1 MEIEKN
7 RAQPNSRPRRIAEDL
22 ALCLSKIVGKFAAY
36 PEVDPAAFQRMH
48 SALERGLV
56 SMDSPARLGDYCQ
69 ELRSVAKCPARE
81 LLSFPRAGEI
91 DARIAAIAQVV
102 SQNAQLKEESFREL
116 LTALLSWQDTDKRLI
131 LDVLTEIIHGKAKS

>member
-1 MEIEKN
+1 
-7 RAQPNSRPRRIAEDL
+7 
-22 ALCLSKIVGKFAAY
+22 
-36 PEVDPAAFQRMH
+36 
-48 SALERGLV
+48 
-56 SMDSPARLGDYCQ
+56 
-69 ELRSVAKCPARE
+69 VAKCPARE